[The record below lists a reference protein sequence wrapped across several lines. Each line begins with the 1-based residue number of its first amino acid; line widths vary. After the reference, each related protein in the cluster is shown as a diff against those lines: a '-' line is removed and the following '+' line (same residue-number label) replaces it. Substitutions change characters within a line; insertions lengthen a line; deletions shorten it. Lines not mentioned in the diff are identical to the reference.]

1 MMEPANDE
9 FWSRHP
15 GLVWSNPDASDA
27 VRIRAALL
35 RPRFEYLLDLAL
47 EFGIARLRH
56 EWPDL
61 KRSAQKDLQDAQT
74 QFPSSSFS
82 SLPSVGRTEGNEG
95 NREQR
100 RGI

>member
-1 MMEPANDE
+1 VDG
-9 FWSRHP
+9 S
-15 GLVWSNPDASDA
+15 V
-27 VRIRAALL
+27 
-35 RPRFEYLLDLAL
+35 LAL
-47 EFGIARLRH
+47 IEQCLKAGVMEELKA
-56 EWPDL
+56 DL

-74 QFPSSSFS
+74 QFPSFSFS